1 MSNPSSKDTGL
12 LKLKEYLNSG
22 ESNSTLHII
31 GAIIF
36 MYEDDLKEAIKC
48 VHKTSNMEE

>member
-1 MSNPSSKDTGL
+1 MSNPSNKDIAL
-12 LKLKEYLNSG
+12 LQLKEWLSSG
-22 ESNSTLHII
+22 ESNSTLQII

-48 VHKTSNMEE
+48 IHKTNNMEE